1 MVNSMATY
9 HHSASFLSARTPL
22 NIALLMLNVDPRT
35 GPNTHAH
42 KRFEH
47 LWRQASRRLCA
58 DGAANRLHDSL
69 EKQLRGEFLPD
80 LIAGDLDSLRAD
92 VADFYKANGVP
103 IEGEVD
109 QDTHDFEKCLRWLQR
124 WQTGGPPGD
133 ATGASATG
141 APLPFSVV
149 AYGAFGG
156 RLDQQMANLNMA
168 YTYDCFQDFFLISD
182 HSLAYVLR
190 PGRHT
195 IERNMEVED
204 GTCGLIPIGGRCDH
218 VRTTGLRWNLN
229 GERTLEFG
237 GLLSSSN
244 QIIDEQVTIETS
256 SPLLWTTGLLQ

>member
-1 MVNSMATY
+1 MPAFEEMVNSMATY

-103 IEGEVD
+103 IEGEAD

-124 WQTGGPPGD
+124 WQAGGPPGD

-218 VRTTGLRWNLN
+218 VRTTGCAPPAPCRRDPSLQRLAGENLQS
-229 GERTLEFG
+229 LQ
-237 GLLSSSN
+237 GL
-244 QIIDEQVTIETS
+244 
-256 SPLLWTTGLLQ
+256 PLASDAASLP